1 MSDLHVTYVGK
12 VVGVNRRLAWSRRL
26 GKAYP
31 EKAYAEFKKALTWEI
46 KKAMGVCPPWPYP
59 ISGPVEIKIDA
70 VLPPQM
76 DLDNIVKPILDAF
89 QIAGAV
95 ANDWGFTKLVV
106 NRIDTAKRGQDS
118 SLELW
123 VSPTGGD
130 NGNEGLG
137 STDETGKGMRRDT
150 RS

>member
-1 MSDLHVTYVGK
+1 MSELHVTYVGK
-12 VVGVNRRLAWSRRL
+12 VVGVNPRFPWSRRL
-26 GKAYP
+26 NR
-31 EKAYAEFKKALTWEI
+31 ELYAEFKKALDWEI

-59 ISGPVEIKIDA
+59 ISGPVKIRISA
-70 VLPPQM
+70 VLPAGM
-76 DLDNIVKPILDAF
+76 SLDDIIIPILDAI
-89 QIAGAV
+89 QMAGAV
-95 ANDWGFTKLVV
+95 SNDFGFTELAVM
-106 NRIDTAKRGQDS
+106 RIDTAKRGQDS